1 MTARR
6 SPQGGGALLGLLLAA
21 ACAPAG
27 DGHRAPAA
35 VTAAIVSGTADSQDP
50 AVVGIGT
57 RRLDCD
63 ARLAVHC
70 SGTLIAPRLVLTA
83 AHCALGP
90 SSAGTLEVLFGSDS
104 ADPAAVLRRVAE
116 VQVHP
121 DYRADGDPAD
131 LALLLLADSAPVA
144 PVALNSTALDGSAV
158 GQSVRLVGFGQTR
171 PTGEPPG
178 QKRTGTATL
187 SVVQST
193 QLRIV
198 PGPSLSCHGD
208 SGGPLLSSAS
218 GSELLIGVI
227 TTGDPGCAAYGL
239 NVRVDAFLRD
249 FILPGVARAQAAP
262 PPPTDGPLAG
272 APLCAAACAR
282 DADCPAGL
290 VCQVGPTDQGL
301 APRCLIPGLLA
312 GALAEACTGQGQCA
326 ERCVRVRADEGP
338 AACRCYS
345 ACATEPPAPAQS
357 GCQATPGSGP
367 ARFPGCLAILLALL
381 FFFWRG
387 FRRHNIACLGESV
400 SLMLLCTIIV
410 FGSTPKKGRSDL

>member
-6 SPQGGGALLGLLLAA
+6 SPRGLGVPLGLLLAA

-27 DGHRAPAA
+27 DGYRPLAA
-35 VTAAIVSGTADSQDP
+35 VTAAIVGGTADSQDP

-57 RRLDCD
+57 RRVDCA

-83 AHCALGP
+83 AHCVAGA
-90 SSAGTLEVLFGSDS
+90 SSSSTLEVLLGSDVT
-104 ADPAAVLRRVAE
+104 DPAAVLRRVAG

-121 DYRADGDPAD
+121 DYRKDGDPAD
-131 LALLLLADSAPVA
+131 LALLLLAESAPVA
-144 PVALNSTALDGSAV
+144 PIALNTTALDGSSV

-171 PTGEPPG
+171 PTGDPPG
-178 QKRTGTATL
+178 QKRFGTATL
-187 SVVQST
+187 SEVQST

-208 SGGPLLSSAS
+208 SGGPLLSGAS

-227 TTGDPGCAAYGL
+227 TTGDPGCATYGL

-249 FILPGVARAQAAP
+249 FILPGVAWAAAAAP
-262 PPPTDGPLAG
+262 PPADGPLAG
-272 APLCAAACAR
+272 ENLCAAACTS

-312 GALAEACTGQGQCA
+312 GALTAPCTSQDQCA
-326 ERCVRVRADEGP
+326 ERCVRVRPDQGP

-345 ACATEPPAPAQS
+345 ACATEAPPPAS
-357 GCQATPGSGP
+357 GCQASRGP
-367 ARFPGCLAILLALL
+367 ATFPGCLAILLATLL
-381 FFFWRG
+381 FSWQAL
-387 FRRHNIACLGESV
+387 RRRNTACFGEPISF
-400 SLMLLCTIIV
+400 MLLCTIKV
-410 FGSTPKKGRSDL
+410 FGTSPKKDRSDP

>member
-6 SPQGGGALLGLLLAA
+6 SPRGLGVPLGLLLAA

-27 DGHRAPAA
+27 DGYRPPAA
-35 VTAAIVSGTADSQDP
+35 VTAAIVGGTADSQDP

-57 RRLDCD
+57 RRLDCE

-83 AHCALGP
+83 AHCVAGA
-90 SSAGTLEVLFGSDS
+90 SSGSTLEVLLGSDVT
-104 ADPAAVLRRVAE
+104 DPAVDLRRVAG

-121 DYRADGDPAD
+121 DYRTDGDPAD
-131 LALLLLADSAPVA
+131 LALLLLAESSPVA
-144 PVALNSTALDGSAV
+144 PVALNTTALDGSSV

-171 PTGEPPG
+171 PTGDPPG
-178 QKRTGTATL
+178 QKRSGTATL
-187 SVVQST
+187 SEVQST

-239 NVRVDAFLRD
+239 NVRVDAFRRD
-249 FILPGVARAQAAP
+249 FILPGVAWAAAAAP
-262 PPPTDGPLAG
+262 PPADGPLAG
-272 APLCAAACAR
+272 EKLCAAACTS

-290 VCQVGPTDQGL
+290 VCQVGPTDEGL

-312 GALAEACTGQGQCA
+312 GALAAPCTSQGQCA
-326 ERCVRVRADEGP
+326 ERCVRVRADDGP
-338 AACRCYS
+338 AACRCAT
-345 ACATEPPAPAQS
+345 ACATETPAAS
-357 GCQATPGSGP
+357 GCEASRGP
-367 ARFPGCLAILLALL
+367 ATFPGCLAILLAILL
-381 FFFWRG
+381 FSWRG
-387 FRRHNIACLGESV
+387 LRRRNTACFGESI
-400 SLMLLCTIIV
+400 SFMLLCTIKV
-410 FGSTPKKGRSDL
+410 FGTSPKKDRSDP

>member
-1 MTARR
+1 MARR
-6 SPQGGGALLGLLLAA
+6 LPRGPGALLALLLAA

-27 DGHRAPAA
+27 DGHQSPATVA
-35 VTAAIVSGTADSQDP
+35 AAIVGGTPDSQDP
-50 AVVGIGT
+50 AVVGIGS

-83 AHCALGP
+83 AHCVAGP
-90 SSAGTLEVLFGSDS
+90 SAGSTLEVLFGSDV
-104 ADPAAVLRRVAE
+104 ADPAAVVRRVAE

-131 LALLLLADSAPVA
+131 LALLLLTENAPVS
-144 PVALNSTALDGSAV
+144 PVALNATALDGSAV

-171 PTGEPPG
+171 PTGDPPG
-178 QKRTGTATL
+178 QKGSGTATL
-187 SVVQST
+187 SEVQST

-208 SGGPLLSSAS
+208 SGGPLLSGAS

-249 FILPGVARAQAAP
+249 FILPGVARSATAGP
-262 PPPTDGPLAG
+262 PLTDGPLAD
-272 APLCAAACAR
+272 APLCTAACAS

-290 VCQVGPTDQGL
+290 LCQVGPTDQGL

-312 GALAEACTGQGQCA
+312 GALSAACTSHGQCA
-326 ERCVRVRADEGP
+326 ERCVRVRADDGP
-338 AACRCYS
+338 VACRCYS
-345 ACATEPPAPAQS
+345 ACATEAPPSAGS
-357 GCQATPGSGP
+357 GCQATPGP
-367 ARFPGCLAILLALL
+367 ARGPGCLAILLAFLL
-381 FFFWRG
+381 FFWRS
-387 FRRHNIACLGESV
+387 FPRHNTACLDGSV
-400 SLMLLCTIIV
+400 SLMLLRTIKV
-410 FGSTPKKGRSDL
+410 FRHQPKKDRSDP